1 MGAHRKIRGYFFQF
15 LKTHAGYSTR
25 TPGVSTFN
33 ALTPYKRGQGV
44 ERFVGGAARSPA
56 GG

>member
-1 MGAHRKIRGYFFQF
+1 MGAHRKIRGYVFQF

-33 ALTPYKRGQGV
+33 ALTP
-44 ERFVGGAARSPA
+44 
-56 GG
+56 

>member
-33 ALTPYKRGQGV
+33 ALTPWEGPVNRASDLPGRLDG
-44 ERFVGGAARSPA
+44 
-56 GG
+56 